1 MSEIHTSLDFRHS
14 LYCVIS
20 KKLFYVFQDEM
31 TSEESL
37 KLDNWQCGYS
47 KSILMLPKPVKANRR
62 VISRLI
68 FKFFDFFATFDYKTL
83 VISPFLGRAV
93 TKEVFGKSYEL
104 TSRRKITSCK

>member
-1 MSEIHTSLDFRHS
+1 
-14 LYCVIS
+14 
-20 KKLFYVFQDEM
+20 M

-62 VISRLI
+62 SISRLI
-68 FKFFDFFATFDYKTL
+68 FKFFDFFATFDYKAL

-93 TKEVFGKSYEL
+93 TKEVFGKLL
-104 TSRRKITSCK
+104 TLKNKLFFSRDLNSKLYVAVS